1 VLDPFTSN
9 QVSLTYDNNGNL
21 TDDGVLRYV
30 YDAWNR
36 LRKVNRYADG
46 DTTIIAEYKYLG
58 DTRRASKMVQK
69 CGIEYVANDGGNTT
83 VHFYY
88 GSQSP
93 DREGGVA
100 WRIFETRNGSNQS
113 TRQWLWGTQ
122 YIDEPVCM
130 DVNSSP
136 THANDCDP
144 DTSDPGGGTD
154 RRYYYHQDRNFN
166 VVALLETDD
175 GLGTA
180 GRVAER
186 YAYTPY
192 GEFVVLQGQTGSGNL
207 GNILPTSTLGN
218 ALTHQGLLFD
228 PEKGA
233 YQNRNREY
241 PPVRHR
247 FLQRDPMEYSGG
259 MNNYEYCRGRA
270 LATVDSNGLLTQ
282 SVPKV
287 PPPGE
292 DPNDPLNCRKANPS
306 CYVLGY
312 NQRCIPNEN
321 ELAFFQCCDNKA
333 CYVICSDNIRRLFPD
348 PRAGEIMIAAGAE
361 HERSHIED
369 GACTPKYVYRECKAA
384 RRGLRIAFW
393 NAAKCEGDPYCL
405 DMIVNEMGLTY
416 NDCEPQNRGG
426 FHCEVGDGNECVC
439 SMWFWICS
447 LSRAYGIEPKRVNCN
462 VVHPACRAYFPWTY
476 GHYPRGEPAR

>member
-1 VLDPFTSN
+1 MLDPFTSN

-136 THANDCDP
+136 THSSDCDP

-154 RRYYYHQDRNFN
+154 RRYFYHQDRNFN
-166 VVALLETDD
+166 VVALIETDD
-175 GLGTA
+175 GAGTA
-180 GRVAER
+180 GRIAER

-192 GEFVVLQGQTGSGNL
+192 GEFVVLKGETSSGNL
-207 GNILPTSTLGN
+207 GNALPTSTVGN
-218 ALTHQGLLFD
+218 PLAHQGLVWDAEVAAYVRPPSTPPHPTAQPRPQPGKDIRACTALCLRICKGEPRCFFACLLACMMLQTEHQAPFERD
-228 PEKGA
+228 GMPSFRVTLRARDLMRIPGPPE
-233 YQNRNREY
+233 
-241 PPVRHR
+241 
-247 FLQRDPMEYSGG
+247 M
-259 MNNYEYCRGRA
+259 MRA
-270 LATVDSNGLLTQ
+270 G
-282 SVPKV
+282 
-287 PPPGE
+287 PPGSGCAPIRIGE
-292 DPNDPLNCRKANPS
+292 GRTYPSYAVCQRNHYCPPGQWQFCTETPTGAHGQCGYCPPGNCPPQQTCLYTEKTRSFAGPGSTTTLK
-306 CYVLGY
+306 Y
-312 NQRCIPNEN
+312 QT
-321 ELAFFQCCDNKA
+321 CDCA
-333 CYVICSDNIRRLFPD
+333 IWR
-348 PRAGEIMIAAGAE
+348 
-361 HERSHIED
+361 
-369 GACTPKYVYRECKAA
+369 
-384 RRGLRIAFW
+384 
-393 NAAKCEGDPYCL
+393 
-405 DMIVNEMGLTY
+405 
-416 NDCEPQNRGG
+416 
-426 FHCEVGDGNECVC
+426 
-439 SMWFWICS
+439 
-447 LSRAYGIEPKRVNCN
+447 
-462 VVHPACRAYFPWTY
+462 
-476 GHYPRGEPAR
+476 